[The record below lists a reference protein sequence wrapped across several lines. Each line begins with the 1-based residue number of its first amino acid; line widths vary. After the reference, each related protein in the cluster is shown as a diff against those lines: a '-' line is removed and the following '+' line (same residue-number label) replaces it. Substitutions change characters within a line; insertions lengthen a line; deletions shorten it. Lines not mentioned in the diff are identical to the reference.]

1 MDALVC
7 HSQIAVTVIGDKGV
21 GKTSLI
27 RFLDG
32 LPYDADIQQSHQITQ
47 SLITLRKGS
56 QSQQFRIWDICGE
69 RNHSSLLRNCVVAS
83 MPYSSLYYSHSE
95 IILLCYA
102 INSIVRTVAVLSW
115 IGVV

>member
-21 GKTSLI
+21 GK
-27 RFLDG
+27 
-32 LPYDADIQQSHQITQ
+32 ITQ

-69 RNHSSLLRNCVVAS
+69 RNHSSLLRNRVVAS

-115 IGVV
+115 IGIV

>member
-1 MDALVC
+1 
-7 HSQIAVTVIGDKGV
+7 
-21 GKTSLI
+21 
-27 RFLDG
+27 
-32 LPYDADIQQSHQITQ
+32 
-47 SLITLRKGS
+47 
-56 QSQQFRIWDICGE
+56 
-69 RNHSSLLRNCVVAS
+69 